1 MNFPIS
7 SPCWGFNP
15 AGSYPHPFPNPH
27 KQNFT
32 RSADPDNLYQWPSS
46 VKNLQFFARIL
57 CALYVTTSQLFDICF
72 LVQMYNTY
80 FLYPFKQEVMIV
92 CIIGLTLKNIKF
104 LGRFYL
110 FEGNKY
116 LYIKVGPDIRQ
127 DNGYWYIRKYSLLF
141 YKIEIPFNKQT

>member
-1 MNFPIS
+1 
-7 SPCWGFNP
+7 
-15 AGSYPHPFPNPH
+15 
-27 KQNFT
+27 
-32 RSADPDNLYQWPSS
+32 
-46 VKNLQFFARIL
+46 
-57 CALYVTTSQLFDICF
+57 
-72 LVQMYNTY
+72 MYNTY

-127 DNGYWYIRKYSLLF
+127 DNGY
-141 YKIEIPFNKQT
+141 